1 MTVCWVLFLFPRE
14 AAIIGMLSKR
24 TPFASQKDYIC
35 LLKGLLLECKRTTFG
50 MQKDYIFRMNQKKC
64 PAKAKA

>member
-1 MTVCWVLFLFPRE
+1 
-14 AAIIGMLSKR
+14 MLSKR

-50 MQKDYIFRMNQKKC
+50 MQKDYIFRMSKKKMPC
-64 PAKAKA
+64 KG